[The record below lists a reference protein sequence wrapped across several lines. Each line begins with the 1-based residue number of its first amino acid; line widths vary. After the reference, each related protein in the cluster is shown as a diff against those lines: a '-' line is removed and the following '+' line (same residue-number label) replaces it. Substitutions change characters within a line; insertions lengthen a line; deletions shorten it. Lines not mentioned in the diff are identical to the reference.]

1 MSDNPL
7 KEFQKKFDYE
17 ISLTI
22 IILEVY
28 SGLRMNRWKEVN
40 CYSYLTSLNLGIL
53 MLVKVVYTYIK
64 DYTKYLIKLTMVNM
78 MER

>member
-1 MSDNPL
+1 MSDNSL
-7 KEFQKKFDYE
+7 KEFQKKFDYV
-17 ISLTI
+17 INLTI

-40 CYSYLTSLNLGIL
+40 CYSYLTSLNLVIL

>member
-1 MSDNPL
+1 MSDNSL
-7 KEFQKKFDYE
+7 KEFQKKFDYV
-17 ISLTI
+17 ISLKI

-40 CYSYLTSLNLGIL
+40 CYSYLTSLNLVIL